1 MPRILAQQVP
11 VSHVA
16 YLLVRSP
23 QLNVLNVAIFIGHR
37 VPVLQRVKRSDHP
50 SVEG

>member
-1 MPRILAQQVP
+1 M
-11 VSHVA
+11 SHVA

-23 QLNVLNVAIFIGHR
+23 QLNVLNVAILIGHR
-37 VPVLQRVKRSDHP
+37 VPVLQRVERSDHP